1 MRRHSHWNITH
12 GLRYNKANATSIIN
26 ALNTETSSL
35 DLLGN
40 GIPPRLGHCDEE
52 FWHHLFLF
60 SRFDVNNRH
69 LRFKNLIFPHDLEQ
83 GLCTMYVHWPN
94 YHPKSVFRSE
104 IISLK
109 TTEVEG
115 QHIIRAP
122 LKLLS
127 QLRKS
132 SSFFFIRKLVDNG
145 TETFLPQCM
154 KKRSFQGFYDA
165 SYRGLLS
172 LRDGLSILNIY
183 GAMEFWI

>member
-1 MRRHSHWNITH
+1 M
-12 GLRYNKANATSIIN
+12 
-26 ALNTETSSL
+26 
-35 DLLGN
+35 
-40 GIPPRLGHCDEE
+40 
-52 FWHHLFLF
+52 F

-122 LKLLS
+122 LKIAITVEEI
-127 QLRKS
+127 K
-132 SSFFFIRKLVDNG
+132 FFLFY
-145 TETFLPQCM
+145 PQVG
-154 KKRSFQGFYDA
+154 R
-165 SYRGLLS
+165 
-172 LRDGLSILNIY
+172 
-183 GAMEFWI
+183 

>member
-1 MRRHSHWNITH
+1 
-12 GLRYNKANATSIIN
+12 
-26 ALNTETSSL
+26 
-35 DLLGN
+35 
-40 GIPPRLGHCDEE
+40 
-52 FWHHLFLF
+52 
-60 SRFDVNNRH
+60 
-69 LRFKNLIFPHDLEQ
+69 
-83 GLCTMYVHWPN
+83 MYVHWPN

-145 TETFLPQCM
+145 TETFLPQRM

-183 GAMEFWI
+183 GAVEF